1 MRTSNVDGVFY
12 SLPTVPMPAT
22 DVDAPRASAE
32 SPSEA
37 VLPEEAQLE
46 EAQPETSTYEQE
58 RGKPLPSLNHGYLQA
73 ALTHVFF
80 PHREY
85 TVASELTLQ
94 LGDFRVTPDLCVF
107 RKRKITFTHDT
118 TRVTEPPLLAVEI
131 VSPSQSTQDV
141 ADKIHDML
149 DAGVE
154 SCWLVQPAMQ
164 TITVYTDGS
173 KPRTFDRGTL
183 SDPATDIEVDV
194 DDLFSVE

>member
-1 MRTSNVDGVFY
+1 
-12 SLPTVPMPAT
+12 MPAP
-22 DVDAPRASAE
+22 DVDTPRASVG
-32 SPSEA
+32 S
-37 VLPEEAQLE
+37 LPEAPPE
-46 EAQPETSTYEQE
+46 ETQSEPISTYEQE
-58 RGKPLPSLNHGYLQA
+58 RGKPLPSLNHGHLQFLLSLA
-73 ALTHVFF
+73 FG
-80 PHREY
+80 PHRDEY

-94 LGDFRVTPDLCVF
+94 LGDLRVTPDLCVF
-107 RKRKITFTHDT
+107 RKRTITFAHDT

-141 ADKIHDML
+141 ADKIYDML

-164 TITVYTDGS
+164 TITVYTDGA

-183 SDPATDIEVDV
+183 TDPATDIEVDV